1 MRSALFLSIPLVL
14 SSAACTYDNGD
25 ARRVSNPPPA
35 STCSST
41 APAVQ
46 TAIDTDAQLQV
57 EPGQGAG
64 LFVEYGAGGH
74 WTIRTTCD
82 TSLKDNPACPW
93 DVIVTPEDGRSIS
106 NVAGLELESSTDSIA
121 AYPDDPRS
129 YNLIAQT
136 AGDIDGFTF
145 DTEPG
150 TAISVDSFLDGTC
163 ALSYFYWSG
172 DGALHTGSPT
182 NPLVLIPS
190 AE

>member
-25 ARRVSNPPPA
+25 ARRALTQPPA
-35 STCSST
+35 ATCSNT

-46 TAIDTDAQLQV
+46 TAIDTDAEIQV
-57 EPGQGAG
+57 EPGAGAG
-64 LFVEYGAGGH
+64 LFVEYASGGH
-74 WTIRTTCD
+74 WTLRTTCD
-82 TSLKDNPACPW
+82 TSLKNNPPCPW
-93 DVIVTPEDGRSIS
+93 DIIVTPEDGRSIS
-106 NVAGLELESSTDSIA
+106 NVAGQGLESTDSVA
-121 AYPDDPRS
+121 PYPDDPRS
-129 YNLIAQT
+129 YNLIAET

-163 ALSYFYWSG
+163 ALTYFYWSG